1 IRLVELLVV
10 SIAVRSDGA
19 GAGSGFIVR
28 MLLITEA
35 RRERPVAQ
43 ASATASVSGR
53 ILIVDDDPDAAE
65 TLAAVL
71 RIYDYEARVA
81 GDLESAL
88 AQARHFQ
95 PAVVLMDIALPG
107 ADGFEVMRR
116 LRALPEI
123 DPEVAGITMSGFGS

>member
-1 IRLVELLVV
+1 
-10 SIAVRSDGA
+10 
-19 GAGSGFIVR
+19 
-28 MLLITEA
+28 
-35 RRERPVAQ
+35 
-43 ASATASVSGR
+43 ATASVSGR

-123 DPEVAGITMSGFGS
+123 DPGVAGITMSGFGAVEDIERSRAEGFVRHLVKPVEPGELDALLRSILS